1 MFVGI
6 DVGGT
11 CIKAGV
17 VDENGKILAKSSVDS
32 RADSG
37 EEMVRLMYVAMTHA
51 LDRALV
57 SRDKITAVGIGSSG
71 LCDNERGLIV
81 HSPNIAYDHTPVR
94 EYFMERIDARIDL
107 DNDANCAA
115 VGEYFAADE
124 DCGSFVFVTLGTG
137 VGGGIIINGRLLRG
151 VNGGAGEL
159 GHTVLVP
166 GGRLCGC
173 GCRGCWETY
182 ASVTGLINDAK
193 ERGGWF
199 AAQPEITGKTPVEG
213 AASGIAEAIEVRDNW
228 IEKVA
233 MGVCD
238 LVNIF
243 QPDKLV
249 IGGGISKEGETLIAP
264 IREYVGK
271 NVYTRGVAGLR
282 QTEIS
287 AARLGNDAGLLG
299 AAFLH
304 KLK

>member
-32 RADSG
+32 CPGSG

-57 SRDKITAVGIGSSG
+57 PKDEVTAVGIGSSG
-71 LCDNERGLIV
+71 FCDNRRGTIV
-81 HSPNIAYDHTPVR
+81 YSPNIAYDNTPVR
-94 EYFMERIDARIDL
+94 EYFMERMNARIDL

-115 VGEYFAADE
+115 VGEYFAAGE

-137 VGGGIIINGRLLRG
+137 VGGGIIIDNKLLRG

-159 GHTVLVP
+159 GHTVFMP

-173 GCRGCWETY
+173 GNRGCWETY

-199 AAQPEITGKTPVEG
+199 AAQPEITGRTPFEG
-213 AASGIAEAIEVRDNW
+213 AAAGIAEAIEVRDNW

-233 MGVCD
+233 MGVCN
-238 LVNIF
+238 LINIF

-249 IGGGISKEGETLIAP
+249 IGGGISKEGETLLAP
-264 IREYVGK
+264 IREYARK
-271 NVYTRGVAGLR
+271 NAYARDIAGIR
-282 QTEIS
+282 RTEIS
-287 AARLGNDAGLLG
+287 AAKLGNDAGLVG

-304 KLK
+304 KIN